1 MIDVPSVRTIRAVE
15 LVRVGTWE
23 ISTGDW
29 VVTAD
34 DLRSA
39 VAAHAAGVLPRP
51 RLKIGHTDPRFDG
64 GPALG
69 RVDNLRVTDGGN
81 TLVGDF
87 VDVPAAVASLL
98 PHSYPSRSVE
108 ALLDYEAPDGT
119 VWPLVIQAVA
129 LLGSTAPGIETLADI
144 TGLYGVAASS
154 ARRVVVAATPA
165 VGRPA
170 DHRSR
175 AVAVARA
182 RRTRSART
190 VSYERT
196 PS

>member
-1 MIDVPSVRTIRAVE
+1 MPNVRTIRGVE

-23 ISTGDW
+23 ISTGEW
-29 VVTAD
+29 AVTAD
-34 DLRSA
+34 DLRAA

-64 GPALG
+64 SPALG
-69 RVDNLRVTDGGN
+69 RVDNLRLADGDAV
-81 TLVGDF
+81 LVGDF

-108 ALLDYEAPDGT
+108 ALIDYTAPDGT

-129 LLGSTAPGIETLADI
+129 LLGGTAPGIETLADI
-144 TGLYGVAASS
+144 TGLYGVAASA
-154 ARRVVVAATPA
+154 ARRVVVAATP
-165 VGRPA
+165 RPG
-170 DHRSR
+170 DRSR
-175 AVAVARA
+175 AVAVAVARA
-182 RRTRSART
+182 RRTRTART

>member
-1 MIDVPSVRTIRAVE
+1 MPNLRTIRGVE
-15 LVRVGTWE
+15 LAKVGTWE
-23 ISTGDW
+23 TVSHPAGWTITP
-29 VVTAD
+29 D

-69 RVDNLRVTDGGN
+69 RVDNLRLVDDGN

-87 VDVPAAVASLL
+87 VDVPAAIAALL

-108 ALLDYEAPDGT
+108 ALLDYTAPDGT
-119 VWPLVIQAVA
+119 VWPLVLMAVS
-129 LLGSTAPGIETLADI
+129 LLGATAPGMETLADI
-144 TGLYGVAASS
+144 ADLYDAAASS
-154 ARRVVVAATPA
+154 ARRVVVAAAPRG
-165 VGRPA
+165 GRPA
-170 DHRSR
+170 NHRAR

-182 RRTRSART
+182 RRTRSARS
-190 VSYERT
+190 VSHERT
-196 PS
+196 PA

>member
-1 MIDVPSVRTIRAVE
+1 MTAVPNLRTIRGVE
-15 LVRVGTWE
+15 LVRVGTWD
-23 ISTGDW
+23 ISTGAW
-29 VVTAD
+29 TVTAD
-34 DLRSA
+34 DLRAA

-69 RVDNLRVTDGGN
+69 RVDNLRVTDSGS

-108 ALLDYEAPDGT
+108 ALIDYTAPDGT

-129 LLGSTAPGIETLADI
+129 LLGGTAPGIETLADI
-144 TGLYGVAASS
+144 TDLHGVAASS
-154 ARRVVVAATPA
+154 ARRVVVAAAPPG
-165 VGRPA
+165 GRPA
-170 DHRSR
+170 DHRAR

-182 RRTRSART
+182 RRTRSFRT
-190 VSYERT
+190 VSHERT
-196 PS
+196 PA